1 MEENKNTTAV
11 SLENLETFKAE
22 MDAKVDEKV
31 KAAATAGVTFATTDQ
46 IKALFTD
53 APADEGEENT

>member
-22 MDAKVDEKV
+22 MNAEVEK
-31 KAAATAGVTFATTDQ
+31 KIAEAPAAGVTFATTEQ
-46 IKALFTD
+46 IKALFAE
-53 APADEGEENT
+53 APAEENT

>member
-22 MDAKVDEKV
+22 VDTMVDKKIAE
-31 KAAATAGVTFATTDQ
+31 APAAGVTFATTDQ
-46 IKALFTD
+46 IKALFAE
-53 APADEGEENT
+53 APAEENA